1 MLNNI
6 NDKMKNRTTS
16 SNGSS
21 HHSVNYGVYIYT
33 WLALL
38 VLAGLTVVVAKM
50 NLGRLSIVTA
60 LAIAAVKSVLVLFV
74 FMNLRNEERLFRIML
89 SVSVIVLF
97 LIIAFTFF
105 DISFR

>member
-1 MLNNI
+1 MS
-6 NDKMKNRTTS
+6 DDMKNESLS
-16 SNGSS
+16 SNSDA
-21 HHSVNYGVYIYT
+21 HNSVNYGVYIYT

-38 VLAGLTVVVAKM
+38 LLAGLTIVVAKM
-50 NLGRLSIVTA
+50 NLGRLSIVAA
-60 LAIAAVKSVLVLFV
+60 LAIAAIKSVLVLFV

-89 SVSVIVLF
+89 SIAVVVLF